1 MSKLEYSKGTDSEHS
16 IKLDPKLVSMMWRDG
31 VAYAGGKA
39 FFEVTTAFVGNGAKI
54 KATGKSAKGK
64 KLGKIN
70 GKMLANRFVDAFDIP
85 EDMDKDDK
93 IYFDID
99 ISGNSLSGTSE
110 MIPVQPVVRVSNMKW
125 SEDIARRGDVLKL
138 TADVKGIKNG
148 TEVLVTIFEYDRD
161 SSHDKIVSIPSTIN
175 DEKLELEWEYEYHED
190 TDEIPS
196 QEEMERYGSQY
207 NPPEYFFTIKIG
219 GKEYGREQESGLL
232 EFKDWIELE
241 LYDDDGNPRADE
253 DYKIIFADG
262 SEQEG
267 KLDSEGK
274 VRLEDIPPGG
284 YRVFFP
290 KLGEE

>member
-16 IKLDPKLVSMMWRDG
+16 IKLDPRLVSMMWRDG

-70 GKMLANRFVDAFDIP
+70 GKVLANRFVDAFDIP